1 MLPILI
7 AKGATEL
14 FLLPEMANRHGLI
27 AGATGTGKTVTL
39 QVLAE
44 NFSALGVPVFMA
56 DIKGDL
62 TGISQ
67 AGGQNPKV
75 AARIQELKLDAYE
88 FRGCPVTLWDVF
100 GEEGHPIRATVLE
113 MGPLLFSRL
122 LQLND
127 IQSGVLNL
135 VFKIADEAGLL
146 LLDLKDL
153 RATVQHVGDHASS
166 FTTQYGNVSTAS
178 IGAIQRGLLNLE
190 SQGGEK
196 FFGEPALNLDDLI
209 QTDGNGRGVVNI
221 LAADKLIGAPKVYA
235 TLLLWLLSELYER
248 LPEVGDLPKPK
259 FVLFF
264 DEAHLLFTDISQAL
278 LEKVEQVVRLVRSKG
293 VGVYFVTQN
302 PRDIPDNVLGQLG
315 NRIQHALRA
324 FTPRDQKSVKA
335 AAETFRTNPK
345 IDTGTVVTQLGVGE
359 ALVSLLDEKGQ
370 PSVVD
375 RAFVVPPRSQI
386 GPISPQQRQEL
397 IQHSMV
403 AGVYEQ
409 IIDRESAYEHL
420 RAATK
425 SSPSQGNAAPA
436 SGGGL
441 LGQIISGAVGG
452 ITGARARQGDTVVE
466 ALSKN
471 FTRTI
476 ANTAGREIVRG
487 LMGSLFGGT
496 RRKR

>member
-1 MLPILI
+1 MAPILI
-7 AKGATEL
+7 AKGATDL
-14 FLLPEMANRHGLI
+14 LLLPQMANRHGLI

-44 NFSALGVPVFMA
+44 NLSSLGVPIFMA

-67 AGGQNPKV
+67 PGGQNPKV
-75 AARIQELKLDAYE
+75 AARIQELNLDAYE
-88 FRGCPVTLWDVF
+88 FRGYPVTLWDVF
-100 GEEGHPIRATVLE
+100 GEQGHPIRATVSE
-113 MGPLLFSRL
+113 MGPLLLSRL
-122 LQLND
+122 LQLNE
-127 IQSGVLNL
+127 IQSGVLSL
-135 VFKIADEAGLL
+135 VFKIADEQGLL

-153 RATVQHVGDHASS
+153 QATVQHVGDHASD
-166 FTTQYGNVSTAS
+166 FTAQYGNVSNAS
-178 IGAIQRGLLNLE
+178 IGAIQRGLLSLE
-190 SQGGEK
+190 SQGGGN

-209 QTDGNGRGVVNI
+209 QTDGNGRGVINI
-221 LAADKLIGAPKVYA
+221 LAADKLIRAPKVYA

-259 FVLFF
+259 FVFFF
-264 DEAHLLFTDISQAL
+264 DEAHLLFSDIPQPL

-293 VGVYFVTQN
+293 IGVYFVTQN

-335 AAETFRTNPK
+335 AAETFRTNPA
-345 IDTGTVVTQLGVGE
+345 IDTAMAVTGLGVGE

-370 PSVVD
+370 PAIVD
-375 RAFVVPPRSQI
+375 RAFIVPPRSQI
-386 GPISPQQRQEL
+386 GPISIEQRQQL
-397 IQHSMV
+397 IQHSIV

-409 IIDRESAYEHL
+409 FSDRESAYEHL

-425 SSPSQGNAAPA
+425 SSPGQRNAPSVSGN
-436 SGGGL
+436 GI

-452 ITGARARQGDTVVE
+452 VTGKRARQSDTVVE

-471 FTRTI
+471 FARTI
-476 ANTAGREIVRG
+476 ANTAERAIVRG

-496 RRKR
+496 RRGR

>member
-1 MLPILI
+1 MPILI
-7 AKGATEL
+7 AKGAAEL

-67 AGGQNPKV
+67 PGGQNAKV
-75 AARIQELKLDAYE
+75 AARIQDLKLDPYE
-88 FRGCPVTLWDVF
+88 FQGCPVTLWDVF
-100 GEEGHPIRATVLE
+100 GEQGHPVRATVSE
-113 MGPLLFSRL
+113 MGPLLLSRL
-122 LQLND
+122 LQLNE
-127 IQSGVLNL
+127 IQSGVLSL
-135 VFKIADEAGLL
+135 VFKIADERGLL

-153 RATVQHVGDHASS
+153 RATVQHVGDHASE
-166 FTTQYGNVSTAS
+166 FTTQYGNVSAAS

-190 SQGGEK
+190 AQGGEK

-209 QTDGNGRGVVNI
+209 QTDENGRGVINI
-221 LAADKLIGAPKVYA
+221 LAADKLISAPKIYA
-235 TLLLWLLSELYER
+235 IVLLWILSELYER

-259 FVLFF
+259 LILFF
-264 DEAHLLFTDISQAL
+264 DEAHLLFSDIPQSL
-278 LEKVEQVVRLVRSKG
+278 LEKIEQIIRLVRSKG

-302 PRDIPDNVLGQLG
+302 PRDVPDNVLGQLG

-335 AAETFRTNPK
+335 AAETFRVNPK
-345 IDTGTVVTQLGVGE
+345 IDTATALTELGVGE

-370 PSVVD
+370 PTVVD
-375 RAFVVPPRSQI
+375 RAFIVPPRSQI
-386 GPISPQQRQEL
+386 GPISPQQQQAL
-397 IQHSMV
+397 IQHSIV
-403 AGVYEQ
+403 AGVYEKFV
-409 IIDRESAYEHL
+409 DRESAYELL
-420 RAATK
+420 RAAAK
-425 SSPSQGNAAPA
+425 NSPGQKDAAAPLP
-436 SGGGL
+436 GGGI
-441 LGQIISGAVGG
+441 LGQIVSGAVGAMSG
-452 ITGARARQGDTVVE
+452 QRARQSDTIVQ

-487 LMGSLFGGT
+487 IMGSLFGGT
-496 RRKR
+496 RRR